1 MSTATIAVGDH
12 ATGPPATTRSPAMS
26 LRGLTKRYG
35 ERTAVDGLTIDVPA
49 GVVAGFVGPNGAGKT
64 TTMAMLLGLVTP
76 TDGDGSVLGEPLC
89 EPGAYLGRVGALI
102 EGPAFYPALS
112 GERNLAVL
120 ATAAGHDPAQIP
132 RLLDLVGL
140 GARGGDAVRRYS
152 FGMKQRL
159 GIASALLG
167 DPDLLILDE
176 PINGLDPAGV
186 HEMRGLIGRLAGG
199 ERTVLVSSHVL
210 AELEQVCDWL
220 IVIDG
225 GRLVFQG
232 PADELLDR
240 TGTTLVVVPEHP
252 ADAGRLRALLE
263 AAGHEVSGDA
273 PSPDVDAPGHAPSA
287 AGAPSPDGDAPG
299 HAPSAAGAPSAGG
312 APLLVAADGADLR
325 GLAAAVNRAAAGQ
338 GIVLAELRVARTSLE
353 DRYLTMVRGGDR

>member
-1 MSTATIAVGDH
+1 MTTSTIAGDSLV
-12 ATGPPATTRSPAMS
+12 TRPPAPAPARPPAMS

-76 TDGDGSVLGEPLC
+76 SEGEGTVLGSSLSQ
-89 EPGAYLGRVGALI
+89 PGAYLGRVGALI

-112 GERNLAVL
+112 GARNLAVL

-132 RLLDLVGL
+132 ALLDLVGL
-140 GARGGDAVRRYS
+140 SARAEDAVRRYS

-186 HEMRGLIGRLAGG
+186 HEMRGLVGRLASGD
-199 ERTVLVSSHVL
+199 RTVLVSSHVL

-220 IVIDG
+220 IVIDD

-232 PADELLDR
+232 PAAELLHR
-240 TGTTLVVVPEHP
+240 SGTTLVVAPEHP
-252 ADAGRLRALLE
+252 ADVERLRGVLV
-263 AAGHEVSGDA
+263 AAGH
-273 PSPDVDAPGHAPSA
+273 DVT
-287 AGAPSPDGDAPG
+287 AGGSEL
-299 HAPSAAGAPSAGG
+299 SAGAPSAGANLVPG
-312 APLLVAADGADLR
+312 AAAGGDPRARASHLHVAAGDADQR
-325 GLAAAVNRAAAGQ
+325 GLAAAINRAAAAE
-338 GIVLAELRVARTSLE
+338 GIVLAELRIARTSLE
-353 DRYLTMVRGGDR
+353 DRYLTMVQGGDR

>member
-1 MSTATIAVGDH
+1 MTTLTIAGDSPVG
-12 ATGPPATTRSPAMS
+12 APPAPARPPAMS

-76 TDGDGSVLGEPLC
+76 TEGAGTVMGEPLSQ
-89 EPGAYLGRVGALI
+89 PGNYLGRVGALI

-112 GERNLAVL
+112 GARNLAVL

-132 RLLDLVGL
+132 GLLDLVGL
-140 GARGGDAVRRYS
+140 GARADDAVRRYS

-186 HEMRGLIGRLAGG
+186 HEMRGLIGRLASGD
-199 ERTVLVSSHVL
+199 RTVLVSSHVL

-220 IVIDG
+220 IVIDD

-232 PADELLDR
+232 PAAELLDR
-240 TGTTLVVVPEHP
+240 TGTTLVVAPEHP
-252 ADAGRLRALLE
+252 ADVERLRGVLV
-263 AAGHEVSGDA
+263 AAGHGVTACAGSL
-273 PSPDVDAPGHAPSA
+273 APGA
-287 AGAPSPDGDAPG
+287 A
-299 HAPSAAGAPSAGG
+299 SAGG
-312 APLLVAADGADLR
+312 DAVALDGHLVVDADVTDQR
-325 GLAAAVNRAAAGQ
+325 GLAAAINRAAAAE
-338 GIVLAELRVARTSLE
+338 GIVLAELRIARTSLE
-353 DRYLTMVRGGDR
+353 DRYLTMVQGGDR